1 MQNGSV
7 DSGNAANGQIPSYD
21 RSVTPVLQYF
31 IDPTMCYLP
40 NGYPST
46 AYYYGGKFVYKYFWK
61 MTWNA
66 SRETLQM
73 QYLAQAE
80 FVLFIAGY
88 DGTGNEWD
96 DYSRYV
102 NSEGVEM
109 TSASIFTFLL
119 SKILVHA
126 LLFLLLMFLFTF
138 YNILPG
144 SLWG

>member
-1 MQNGSV
+1 
-7 DSGNAANGQIPSYD
+7 
-21 RSVTPVLQYF
+21 
-31 IDPTMCYLP
+31 MCYLP

>member
-1 MQNGSV
+1 M
-7 DSGNAANGQIPSYD
+7 
-21 RSVTPVLQYF
+21 LQDF

-96 DYSRYV
+96 EYSRYV

-109 TSASIFTFLL
+109 TSVSIYFPSHFPKLL
-119 SKILVHA
+119 CRLCHSAANVFI
-126 LLFLLLMFLFTF
+126 
-138 YNILPG
+138 YINIF
-144 SLWG
+144 